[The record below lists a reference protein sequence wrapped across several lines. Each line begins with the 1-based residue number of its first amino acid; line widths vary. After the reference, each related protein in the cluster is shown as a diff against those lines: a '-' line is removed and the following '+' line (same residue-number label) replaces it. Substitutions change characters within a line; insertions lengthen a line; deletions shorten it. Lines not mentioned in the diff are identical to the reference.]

1 MHSLQAAVWAIART
15 TNFRSAILLAA
26 NLGEDAD
33 TTAAVTGQIA
43 GAIYARSGIPE
54 EWRHRLAWRERIEDT
69 AERLVAASM
78 AR

>member
-1 MHSLQAAVWAIART
+1 VWALART
-15 TNFRSAILLAA
+15 TSFRSAILLAA

-54 EWRHRLAWRERIEDT
+54 EWLHRLAWRERIEVT

-78 AR
+78 AG